1 MEPVDIAFLLN
12 NNLVGFTQSAR
23 WHRVGRARVRH
34 VLAHVRAI
42 TIDEGPPLRL
52 LFVGDDH
59 TGRSLEVVAV
69 WDFPRLFIIHAM
81 DARPAVVTRY
91 ERGIR
96 DGPA

>member
-1 MEPVDIAFLLN
+1 MAPVDIAFLLN

-23 WHRVGRARVRH
+23 RHRVDKARVRH
-34 VLAHVRAI
+34 VLAHVGAI

-59 TGRSLEVVAV
+59 TGRLLEVVAV
-69 WDFPRLFIIHAM
+69 WDFPRLFVIHAM
-81 DARPAVVTRY
+81 DARPVVVTRY

-96 DGPA
+96 DGQA